1 MSASERQNEVIVGQ
15 VEDGR
20 MQTVRVSV
28 YDYRGKPYLSIGIF
42 RVEADGGAFVRG
54 LSLRGELWAGI
65 APFLA
70 EGVELA
76 KVRELAGLER
86 EAYGDCLPV
95 EKGWRRPR

>member
-1 MSASERQNEVIVGQ
+1 MSASERGNEVIVGQ

-20 MQTVRVSV
+20 MQTVRVAV
-28 YDYRGKPYLSIGIF
+28 YDYLGKPYISIGIH
-42 RVEADGGAFVRG
+42 RVEGDGGVFVRG
-54 LSLRGELWAGI
+54 LTLRQDLWAGL

-70 EGVELA
+70 EAVELA

-95 EKGWRRPR
+95 ERGWRRPR